1 MHSLFTV
8 GDDYEAVTVS
18 FIPNGDDV
26 VCLPVSLLDDML
38 LEGEEDFPLVIDSGV
53 VLGDRV
59 TTTLRIIDN
68 DSKLWCKKNIG
79 VRIRKFCK
87 KSDEKQKYLLNNLV
101 SLLKQFLITLFVSL
115 LIMKVSVTVS
125 PSLPSLP
132 SYRQ

>member
-1 MHSLFTV
+1 MNS
-8 GDDYEAVTVS
+8 VTVL

-38 LEGEEDFPLVIDSGV
+38 LKGEEDFPLVIDSVSPVPGV
-53 VLGDRV
+53 VPGDRV

-132 SYRQ
+132 CYRQ

>member
-1 MHSLFTV
+1 M
-8 GDDYEAVTVS
+8 TVS
-18 FIPNGDDV
+18 FIPNGDGV
-26 VCLPVSLLDDML
+26 VCLPVSLLDNML
-38 LEGEEDFPLVIDSGV
+38 LEGEEDFPLVIDSVSPVPGV
-53 VLGDRV
+53 VPGNRV

-125 PSLPSLP
+125 PSLPLP
-132 SYRQ
+132 PLLQAVN